1 MTTVVEWHQ
10 PPAPLVKTMNV
21 VLRRVLP
28 SPLGRRV
35 GEFMLLAFTG
45 RRTGRRYRIPVTA
58 HRDAE
63 GLCALTPARWKAN
76 FRGGADV
83 DVTLSGRTTPMRG
96 ILVEDE
102 TVVART

>member
-10 PPAPLVKTMNV
+10 PPAPLVKTLNV

-45 RRTGRRYRIPVTA
+45 RRTGQRYRA
-58 HRDAE
+58 
-63 GLCALTPARWKAN
+63 
-76 FRGGADV
+76 FR
-83 DVTLSGRTTPMRG
+83 
-96 ILVEDE
+96 
-102 TVVART
+102 